1 MLLKLR
7 FVADSIP
14 SALTILFNDLP
25 TKCPHGST
33 FDEVLKRLDLARIGS
48 KRTAHPWHNLKDL
61 LMIIPCL
68 IRKWIVRK
76 RICGLHRES
85 RSVDGLTLARHALD
99 RFGLLNIQTQRKT
112 MPT

>member
-25 TKCPHGST
+25 TKRPHGST
-33 FDEVLKRLDLARIGS
+33 FDVVLKRLALAHSGS
-48 KRTAHPWHNLKDL
+48 KRTAHLKDL
-61 LMIIPCL
+61 LMIIPCF
-68 IRKWIVRK
+68 ISKWIFRK

-85 RSVDGLTLARHALD
+85 RSVTG
-99 RFGLLNIQTQRKT
+99 
-112 MPT
+112 